1 MKFHKRELLLNM
13 GSAKD
18 KHGVRER
25 FAKKTFLFAKNGRS
39 RTKAIGSTVLYF
51 DKFRNIICMHVGPAS
66 CYKAFGC
73 NLGTHERTDVLMAA
87 TR

>member
-18 KHGVRER
+18 KHGVREK

-39 RTKAIGSTVLYF
+39 RTKEI
-51 DKFRNIICMHVGPAS
+51 
-66 CYKAFGC
+66 
-73 NLGTHERTDVLMAA
+73 
-87 TR
+87 